1 MAAAMEVEA
10 RERVTQMG
18 DLQSRYTAAVAGCR
32 EAVGIEANAARQRE
46 QAVRRE
52 AQAAIGAALT
62 RVSELEREAEEMKTT
77 AVSEEQVG
85 TEPSPQNTDPFAH
98 VGAEGAW
105 GGLEGGGCLVG
116 CGRRRLR
123 KGWGKGL
130 AQRQWACV
138 SPACVHAQ

>member
-1 MAAAMEVEA
+1 MEAEA
-10 RERVTQMG
+10 CERVTQMG

-32 EAVGIEANAARQRE
+32 EAAGIEANAARQRE
-46 QAVRRE
+46 QALRRE

-98 VGAEGAW
+98 VIPRNCDS
-105 GGLEGGGCLVG
+105 GLEGGGCLVG

-123 KGWGKGL
+123 TKGWGKGL